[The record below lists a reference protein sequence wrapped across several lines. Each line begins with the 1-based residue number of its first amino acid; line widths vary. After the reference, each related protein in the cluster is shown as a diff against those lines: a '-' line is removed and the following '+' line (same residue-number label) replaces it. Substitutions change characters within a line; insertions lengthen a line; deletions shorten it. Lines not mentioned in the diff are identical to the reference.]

1 MSDSDPL
8 DHPPVAACQATTNE
22 VHGVTLH
29 DDYAWL
35 RDPNWREAMQDP
47 DRLDVDIRA
56 YLEAENA
63 WTEQQTAGTA
73 ELRQQLVAEMRARM
87 AERDAS
93 VPTPDG
99 NYVYYVRFRE
109 GGQHPIFCRAPRAA
123 DGSAEPGEPLDNE
136 QILLDGDAEASGRA
150 YFSLGAVEHSPDHDK
165 VGFALDERGSEAY
178 TLHVRRI
185 DNGEEIQPPIG
196 NTTGNLLWSADSQTL
211 FYTTLDDNHRP
222 CQVWRLPLGADPS
235 AATLIYSESDPGF
248 FVGLGETQSA
258 RFILIH
264 AHDHATSET
273 RFIPAATPL
282 AMPTLIAERVPGR
295 EYSVDDDN
303 GEHFVLL
310 TNADGAEDFKLMRTP
325 VATPGYAH
333 WQELV
338 PHEPGRLILDHV
350 ELANFRVRMERNDAL
365 PRIVISDKTSDTDH
379 PIAFAAE
386 AYSLG
391 MSAGYEYDTHT
402 LRFLYSAPNTP
413 DETYDYDMATHRRS
427 LRKQRAVP
435 SGFTPENYS
444 VRRLTAATADGEQVP
459 ITLIHHVDTPIDGRA
474 PCFLHGYGAYGI
486 SEPAAFSAARFSL
499 IDRGFVYAIA
509 HIRGGQE
516 RGYRWY
522 ADGKLEN
529 KPHTFDDFITVAEYL
544 IAERYTAAG
553 RIAAHG
559 GSAGGLL
566 VGAIVNKRPDLFG
579 AAIAD
584 VPFVDVLNT
593 MMDASLPLTPPEWPE
608 WGNPLADKQAFQT
621 IRSYCPYQ
629 NVSAQDYPAMLVIA
643 GVSDP
648 RVTYWEPAKWV
659 ARLRATKTNDRPL
672 LLKTHMAA
680 GHGGLPGRFEALE
693 ETALVF
699 SFLLSVLK
707 TG

>member
-1 MSDSDPL
+1 MPHSDPL
-8 DHPPVAACQATTNE
+8 DQPPIAARQATTTE
-22 VHGVTLH
+22 VHGVTLN

-35 RDPNWREAMQDP
+35 RDPDWREAMQDP
-47 DRLDVDIRA
+47 DRLDPQIRA

-63 WTEQQTAGTA
+63 WTEQQTAGSIQ
-73 ELRQQLVAEMRARM
+73 LRQQLVAEMRARM

-93 VPTPDG
+93 VPTADG
-99 NYVYYVRFRE
+99 DYVYYVRFRQ
-109 GGQHPIFCRAPRAA
+109 GGQHPIFCRAPRTA
-123 DGSAEPGEPLDNE
+123 DGSAEPGEPLTGE
-136 QILLDGDAEASGRA
+136 QILLDGDVEAIGRA
-150 YFSLGAVEHSPDHDK
+150 YFSLGAVDHSPDHDK
-165 VGFALDERGSEAY
+165 LGFALDERGSEAY
-178 TLHVRRI
+178 TLHVRQLS
-185 DNGEEIQPPIG
+185 DGAEIQPPIG
-196 NTTGNLLWSADSQTL
+196 NTTGNLMWSADSRTL

-222 CQVWRLPLGADPS
+222 CQVWRLALGADPS
-235 AATLIYSESDPGF
+235 EATLIYSEPDPGF

-258 RFILIH
+258 AFILIH

-273 RFIPAATPL
+273 RFIPADTPL
-282 AMPTLIAERVPGR
+282 AEPTLIAERVIGR
-295 EYSVDDDN
+295 EYEVDDDN
-303 GEHFVLL
+303 GHHFVLL

-325 VATPGYAH
+325 VTTPGYDN

-350 ELANFRVRMERNDAL
+350 EFARFRVRMERRDAL
-365 PRIVISDKTSDTDH
+365 PRIVITDKASGTDR
-379 PIAFAAE
+379 PIAFNSE
-386 AYSLG
+386 AYALG
-391 MSAGYEYDTHT
+391 MSGGYEYDTQT

-413 DETYDYDMATHRRS
+413 DETYDYDMASQRRA

-435 SGFTPENYS
+435 SGFTPTNYR
-444 VRRLTAATADGEQVP
+444 VRRLSAPAVDGEQVP
-459 ITLIHHVDTPIDGRA
+459 ITVVHHVDTPLDGEA

-486 SEPAAFSAARFSL
+486 SEAAAFSAARFSL

-509 HIRGGQE
+509 HVRGGQE

-522 ADGKLEN
+522 ADGKLEH
-529 KPHTFDDFITVAEYL
+529 KPNTFADYIAVAEHL
-544 IAERYTAAG
+544 IDERYTRAG

-559 GSAGGLL
+559 GSAGGML
-566 VGAIVNKRPDLFG
+566 VGAVVNQRPELFG

-593 MMDASLPLTPPEWPE
+593 MMDETLPLTPPEWPE
-608 WGNPLADKQAFQT
+608 WGNPLADARAFET

-629 NVSAQDYPAMLVIA
+629 NVAAQDYPAMLVIA

-659 ARLRATKTNDRPL
+659 ARLRATKINDRPL

-680 GHGGLPGRFEALE
+680 GHGGRPGRFEALE

-699 SFLLSVLK
+699 AFLLTVLALD
-707 TG
+707 

>member
-1 MSDSDPL
+1 MSEPIDR
-8 DHPPVAACQATTNE
+8 PPVATRQPTTTE

-35 RDPNWREAMQDP
+35 RDPNWREAMHDP
-47 DRLDVDIRA
+47 DQLGSDIRA
-56 YLEAENA
+56 YLDAENA
-63 WTEQQTAGTA
+63 WTTQQMASTTP
-73 ELRQQLVAEMRARM
+73 LRQQLVAEMRARM

-99 NYVYYVRFRE
+99 DYVYYIRFRE
-109 GGQHPIFCRAPRAA
+109 GGQHPIFCRAPRAD
-123 DGSAEPGEPLDNE
+123 DGSAEPGEPLNNE
-136 QILLDGDAEASGRA
+136 QILLDGDAEAEGRA
-150 YFSLGAVEHSPDHDK
+150 YFSLGAVDHSPDHDK
-165 VGFALDERGSEAY
+165 LAFALDERGSEAY

-185 DNGEEIQPPIG
+185 DNGEEIQPPIS

-222 CQVWRLPLGADPS
+222 CQVWRLPLGEP
-235 AATLIYSESDPGF
+235 AANAALVYTETDPGF
-248 FVGLGETQSA
+248 FVGLGETQSG

-273 RFIPAATPL
+273 RFIPADNPL
-282 AMPTLIAERVPGR
+282 ADPTLIAARVTGR

-303 GEHFVLL
+303 GDHFVLL
-310 TNADGAEDFKLMRTP
+310 TNADGAEDFKLVRTP
-325 VATPGYAH
+325 VATPGYDH
-333 WQELV
+333 WQDLV
-338 PHEPGRLILDHV
+338 AHQPGRLILDHV
-350 ELANFRVRMERNDAL
+350 EFADFRVRMERNDAL
-365 PRIVISDKTSDTDH
+365 PRIVITDKHTGTEH
-379 PIAFAAE
+379 PMAFKAE

-391 MSAGYEYDTHT
+391 MSAGYEYATST
-402 LRFLYSAPNTP
+402 LRFLYSAPDTP
-413 DETYDYDMATHRRS
+413 DETYDYDMASHKRR

-435 SGFTPENYS
+435 SGFTPDNYV
-444 VRRLTAATADGEQVP
+444 VRRLTAPTDDGEQVP
-459 ITLIHHVDTPIDGRA
+459 VTLVHHIDTPIDGSA
-474 PCFLHGYGAYGI
+474 PCFLHGYGAYGM
-486 SEPAAFSAARFSL
+486 SEPAAFSAGRFSL

-522 ADGKLEN
+522 IDGKLDKKTN
-529 KPHTFDDFITVAEYL
+529 TFKDFITVADYL
-544 IAERYTAAG
+544 IAERYTAPG
-553 RIAAHG
+553 QIAAHG
-559 GSAGGLL
+559 GSAGGML
-566 VGAIVNKRPDLFG
+566 VGAVVNQRPELFG

-593 MMDASLPLTPPEWPE
+593 MMDDSLPLTPPEWPE
-608 WGNPLADKQAFQT
+608 WGNPAADAQAFET
-621 IRSYCPYQ
+621 IRAYCPYQ
-629 NVSAQDYPAMLVIA
+629 NVTAQDYPAMLVIA

-659 ARLRATKTNDRPL
+659 AKLRATKTNDQPL

-699 SFLLSVLK
+699 AFLLSVLALPE
-707 TG
+707 